1 MGTAAASSVRQRGR
15 CPEGIEYPLL
25 LCSIGVLVPYEWTRV
40 RVRFWYNSS
49 EARMTPWT
57 KLATTIVLGIGANM
71 ENLPVGLAYGFRGV
85 PIGLARNLVI
95 AVVTTVATLLPL
107 TAGRGLRGYLPPQL
121 PDIVAGSLLIGL
133 GFFNIWIER
142 RKAREKPAIPSGSQ
156 AKEKPLGLRETVVL
170 AGALSINNVALGFAG
185 GFAGLDPGTVA
196 LSVGGF
202 SILLLWLG
210 ERLSRVAA
218 FPLNSRFGWLRLDGN
233 LLIVA
238 VGILMLFGL

>member
-1 MGTAAASSVRQRGR
+1 
-15 CPEGIEYPLL
+15 
-25 LCSIGVLVPYEWTRV
+25 
-40 RVRFWYNSS
+40 
-49 EARMTPWT
+49 MTPWT
-57 KLATTIVLGIGANM
+57 KLASTIVLGVSGNT
-71 ENLPVGLAYGFRGV
+71 ENLPVGFAYGLRGA

-185 GFAGLDPGTVA
+185 GFVGLDHGPVA

-210 ERLSRVAA
+210 EWLSRVAA

-233 LLIVA
+233 LLIV
-238 VGILMLFGL
+238 GIDILMLFGL